1 MSMSF
6 IDAIYQAGG
15 RVYEVGGTVRDELM
29 GHPHKDKD
37 LLVAGV
43 PFEAL
48 VRLLGSFGQVH
59 EVGKSFGVLK
69 FKPRGSDHDFDVA
82 LPRTEKSTGP
92 HHRDFEVRFDEKLP
106 VELDLQRRDFT
117 INAMAREM
125 KTGELLDPF
134 GGQKD
139 LKAKILRQ
147 VFADS
152 FVEDPLRLLRAVQF
166 AARFELSIEPET
178 LIAMKRHAAKI
189 ETVSPERV
197 IEEVGKLFRA
207 ERPSTGFYLMRD
219 TGLLRYVFPELEKTI
234 GVEQPAKKSGD
245 VFDHTM
251 KVLDASRT
259 CADLDRPGDLEIMF
273 ASLFHDIG
281 KPYTV
286 GFNEKTRRIT
296 FYGHQIVSTRLARKW
311 MKKYRANMLGI
322 DTENVLSMVH
332 NHMFET
338 KSFYTE
344 RAIRRFIHKIGKDL
358 IFKLVDL
365 RIADKKGGAYPN
377 QLKGIL
383 RLKRRIQEE
392 LDKKPPFGPKDLAIG
407 GHDLM
412 GLGYP
417 EGPILGRILKELVEL
432 VLDDPELNT
441 RQSLLEYV
449 LAKYPPAEA
458 AKENHDPRQKKG
470 PEKSPQ
476 A

>member
-1 MSMSF
+1 MSF

-15 RVYEVGGTVRDELM
+15 RVYEVGGTVRDALL

-37 LLVAGV
+37 FLVLKIPLPRLMQLLQG
-43 PFEAL
+43 
-48 VRLLGSFGQVH
+48 FGQVH
-59 EVGKSFGVLK
+59 EVGKSFGILK
-69 FKPRGSDHDFDVA
+69 FKPKGEEHHYDLA

-92 HHRDFEVRFDEKLP
+92 HHRDFEVRFDESLP
-106 VELDLQRRDFT
+106 IELDLQRRDFT
-117 INAMAREM
+117 INAMARELRS
-125 KTGELLDPF
+125 GELVDPF
-134 GGQKD
+134 GGQAD
-139 LKAKILRQ
+139 LRSRVLRQ
-147 VFADS
+147 VFAES

-166 AARFELSIEPET
+166 SARFGLSIESET
-178 LIAMKRHAAKI
+178 LAAMQRHAALI

-197 IEEVGKLFRA
+197 IEEIGKLFRA
-207 ERPSTGFYLMRD
+207 ERPSAGFYLMRD
-219 TGLLRYVFPELEKTI
+219 TGLLHFVFPELEKTI

-245 VFDHTM
+245 VFEHTM

-259 CADLDRPGDLEIMF
+259 CTDLDRPGDLEIMF
-273 ASLFHDIG
+273 ASLFHDVG

-286 GFNEKTRRIT
+286 GYNEKTRRVT
-296 FYGHQIVSTRLARKW
+296 FYGHQIVSTRLTRKW
-311 MKKYRANMLGI
+311 LKKYRANMLDI
-322 DTENVLSMVH
+322 DPENVLSMVH

-344 RAIRRFIHKIGKDL
+344 KAIRRFIHKIGKEL

-392 LDKKPPFGPKDLAIG
+392 LEKKPPFGAKDLALN

-412 GLGYP
+412 NLGYP
-417 EGPILGRILKELVEL
+417 EGPVLGQILKKLVEV
-432 VLDDPELNT
+432 VLDDPARNT
-441 RQSLLEYV
+441 RQSLLEYT
-449 LAKYPPAEA
+449 LEAFPLSQA
-458 AKENHDPRQKKG
+458 AKEPHEPKPKNRS
-470 PEKSPQ
+470 EKSPQ